1 MHSVFKQIQLEIA
14 SNSFENSKSFQSR
27 LSLKQNLLK
36 KLCQMNF
43 HVMDRLET
51 SVVMVVGVPGHID
64 VLARGCTGQP
74 TRNVVIS
81 EVALEGAWGRQL
93 LYFNIRVHATKS
105 F

>member
-64 VLARGCTGQP
+64 VPLQGVVLGSPHGMLSYLKWLWKVRGVGSCSTLTSG
-74 TRNVVIS
+74 TCD
-81 EVALEGAWGRQL
+81 
-93 LYFNIRVHATKS
+93 
-105 F
+105 